1 MVRNMLILMDGTQD
15 SEKLLDLSVRLFDQ
29 PNNQYSATFV
39 NGLRNKKLEDLFELP
54 SGSLNYYYS
63 YYDILDKILH
73 TEKDNSREFIE
84 RFINKCEELSIKT
97 RVYLN
102 EDNFEKGFASDSMF
116 SDLLVMGKSILTRTS
131 SDRNSFEL
139 MESMLRNARCPILL
153 LPNES
158 PSFKNIVI
166 LFDGSQPSFEAIKL
180 FVYLSSE
187 QLRKNRVMLYTI
199 VNQETIE
206 SEKHVCDYL
215 KAHQPFFSVY
225 RIYPDNYYSE
235 LVANLNELDE
245 FLLITGVSRKEIIE
259 DVIFNR
265 EHSFYLKGN
274 RSVFML

>member
-1 MVRNMLILMDGTQD
+1 MLILMDGTQD

-29 PNNQYSATFV
+29 SNNQYNATFV
-39 NGLRNKKLEDLFELP
+39 SGLQTIQLNILFGLSNG
-54 SGSLNYYYS
+54 SISYQYS

-73 TEKDNSREFIE
+73 TEKENSREFIA

-97 RVYLN
+97 QVYLN

-116 SDLLVMGKSILTRTS
+116 SDLLVIGKSILTRVSADRS
-131 SDRNSFEL
+131 SFDL

-199 VNQETIE
+199 VNEKTIA
-206 SEKHVCDYL
+206 SEKNVCNYI
-215 KAHQPFFSVY
+215 KTHQPFFSVY

-245 FLLITGVSRKEIIE
+245 FLLITGVSRKEVIE